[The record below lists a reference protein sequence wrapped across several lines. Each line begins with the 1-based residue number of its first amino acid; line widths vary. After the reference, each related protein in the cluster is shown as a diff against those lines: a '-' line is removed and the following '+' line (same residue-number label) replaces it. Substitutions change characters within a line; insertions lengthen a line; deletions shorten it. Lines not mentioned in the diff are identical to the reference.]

1 MRTTGIFCRP
11 SCRARHALRENVSF
25 YANASEALAA
35 GFRPCKRCQPEKAN
49 AQQHRL
55 DKITHA
61 CRLLEQE
68 TPVTLEALADQVAMS
83 PFHLHRLF
91 KATTGMTPKAWQQAW
106 RARRLRESLA
116 KGESVTTSILNAGF
130 PDSSSYYRKAD
141 ETLGMTAKQFRHG
154 GENLA
159 VRYALADCELGRC
172 LVAESERGICAILLG
187 DDDATL
193 ISELQQMFPAA
204 DNAPADLMFQ
214 QHVREVIASLN
225 QRDTPLTLPLDI
237 RGTAFQ
243 QQVWQALRTI
253 PCGETV
259 SYQQLANAI
268 GKPKAVRDVASA
280 CAANKLAIII
290 PCHRVVRGDG
300 TLSGYRWGVSRKA
313 QPRCAAKLKMRRGNV
328 DLFADAEPWQE
339 PLAAGAVIL
348 HRFAFNAA
356 EQLIRDINDVA
367 SQSPFRQMVTPGG
380 YTMSVAMT
388 NCGHLGWTSHRQG
401 YLYSPIDPQTNKPW
415 PAMPQSFHNLCQRAA
430 TAAGYPDFQP
440 DACLINRYA
449 PGAKLSLHQDKDEPD
464 LRAPIVSV
472 SLGLPAIFQFGG
484 LKRNDPLKR
493 LLLEHG
499 DVVVWGGESRL
510 FYHGIQPLKAGFHPL
525 TTDCRYNLT
534 FRQAGKKE

>member
-1 MRTTGIFCRP
+1 M
-11 SCRARHALRENVSF
+11 
-25 YANASEALAA
+25 
-35 GFRPCKRCQPEKAN
+35 
-49 AQQHRL
+49 
-55 DKITHA
+55 
-61 CRLLEQE
+61 
-68 TPVTLEALADQVAMS
+68 
-83 PFHLHRLF
+83 
-91 KATTGMTPKAWQQAW
+91 
-106 RARRLRESLA
+106 
-116 KGESVTTSILNAGF
+116 TTSILNAGF
-130 PDSSSYYRKAD
+130 PDSSSYFRKAD

-268 GKPKAVRDVASA
+268 GKPKAVRAVASA

-313 QPRCAAKLKMRRGNV
+313 QLLRRE
-328 DLFADAEPWQE
+328 AENE
-339 PLAAGAVIL
+339 E
-348 HRFAFNAA
+348 R
-356 EQLIRDINDVA
+356 
-367 SQSPFRQMVTPGG
+367 
-380 YTMSVAMT
+380 
-388 NCGHLGWTSHRQG
+388 
-401 YLYSPIDPQTNKPW
+401 
-415 PAMPQSFHNLCQRAA
+415 
-430 TAAGYPDFQP
+430 
-440 DACLINRYA
+440 
-449 PGAKLSLHQDKDEPD
+449 
-464 LRAPIVSV
+464 
-472 SLGLPAIFQFGG
+472 
-484 LKRNDPLKR
+484 
-493 LLLEHG
+493 
-499 DVVVWGGESRL
+499 
-510 FYHGIQPLKAGFHPL
+510 
-525 TTDCRYNLT
+525 
-534 FRQAGKKE
+534 